1 MIAQE
6 SGFKSEEV
14 VDVFNI
20 WGKTW
25 LKFSS
30 CMRVFPTAISIR
42 KWRYSEC
49 DGKGRNIGGERGSNW
64 MESSLA
70 CVRRAFQTVYIY
82 IYIYV
87 TVLPPEIC
95 ALVLFFFFVAC
106 FFFDR
111 VQQWKRRNLYSR
123 IENCAPMK
131 TVTSGGWWSVGP
143 PFRMKWF

>member
-82 IYIYV
+82 V

-95 ALVLFFFFVAC
+95 ALVLFFFLLPA
-106 FFFDR
+106 FFSTECNSE
-111 VQQWKRRNLYSR
+111 RRNLYSR

>member
-1 MIAQE
+1 MITQE

-64 MESSLA
+64 MESNLA
-70 CVRRAFQTVYIY
+70 CVRRAFQTVY

-95 ALVLFFFFVAC
+95 ALVLFFFSLPA
-106 FFFDR
+106 FFSTECNSE
-111 VQQWKRRNLYSR
+111 RRNLYFR